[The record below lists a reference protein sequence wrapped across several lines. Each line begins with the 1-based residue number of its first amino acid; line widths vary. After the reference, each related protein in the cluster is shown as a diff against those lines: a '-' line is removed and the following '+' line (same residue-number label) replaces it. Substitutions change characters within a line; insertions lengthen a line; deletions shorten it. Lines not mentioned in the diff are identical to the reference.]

1 MKNKMLRNMKSK
13 MRKSKMKNNILVD
26 MAEDMKEIIAK
37 AKKYKKMK

>member
-13 MRKSKMKNNILVD
+13 MRKSKMKNNILVE
-26 MAEDMKEIIAK
+26 MAEDMKDIIAK

>member
-13 MRKSKMKNNILVD
+13 MRKSKMKNNMLVE
-26 MAEDMKEIIAK
+26 MAEDMKDIIAK

>member
-13 MRKSKMKNNILVD
+13 FKRNGMKNNILVE
-26 MAEDMKEIIAK
+26 MAEDMKDIIAK

>member
-13 MRKSKMKNNILVD
+13 FRKSNMKGNILVE
-26 MAEDMKEIIAK
+26 MAEDMKDIIAK